1 MIESELSAPGKP
13 TAASEKSMSK
23 KKDNEPEMRE
33 HYDFS
38 GGVRGKYVERL
49 KKGGQIILLEPDVAE
64 VFTTSEAVNQ
74 TLRGLLP
81 IIQTQVEKSHQ
92 S

>member
-1 MIESELSAPGKP
+1 
-13 TAASEKSMSK
+13 MSK
-23 KKDNEPEMRE
+23 KTNNETQMRD

-49 KKGGQIILLEPDVAE
+49 KKAGQIILLEPDVAE
-64 VFTTSEAVNQ
+64 VFTTSESVNQ

-81 IIQTQVEKSHQ
+81 IIHTQVEKSHQ
-92 S
+92 P

>member
-1 MIESELSAPGKP
+1 MPDSLTGANAKN
-13 TAASEKSMSK
+13 MSK
-23 KKDNEPEMRE
+23 KKSSETEMRE

-49 KKGGQIILLEPDVAE
+49 KNSGQIILLEPDVAE
-64 VFTTSEAVNQ
+64 VFTSSESVNE

-81 IIQTQVEKSHQ
+81 LIRTQADKVHQ
-92 S
+92 H